1 MMRTKNRRRR
11 NRQTAYYVYAKANQM
26 KDHRFTDDV
35 ALCKAS
41 SKAEAIKK
49 FGILY
54 VDVQDKDVY
63 RLATGPDYNKPDSR
77 YYNLWILTDY

>member
-11 NRQTAYYVYAKANQM
+11 HRQTAYWVFAKPNQM
-26 KDHRFTDDV
+26 KNHKFTDDV

-49 FGILY
+49 FSILY
-54 VDVQDKDVY
+54 ANNQDKEVY
-63 RLATGPDYNKPDSR
+63 KLATGPDANKPDSR